1 MVGETWHHDCIL
13 DGDHKGPWCATTL
26 NYEHDQ
32 KWGICLKAGMYGLVN
47 SNSKERVPF
56 IQGKGGEE
64 VAGDD
69 LKVSATDAFLDEEC
83 AFAEG

>member
-1 MVGETWHHDCIL
+1 
-13 DGDHKGPWCATTL
+13 
-26 NYEHDQ
+26 
-32 KWGICLKAGMYGLVN
+32 MYGLVN

-56 IQGKGGEE
+56 IQGKGGEG

>member
-1 MVGETWHHDCIL
+1 M
-13 DGDHKGPWCATTL
+13 
-26 NYEHDQ
+26 
-32 KWGICLKAGMYGLVN
+32 VN

-56 IQGKGGEE
+56 IQGKGGEG

-83 AFAEG
+83 AFAEGEEVTRSLELAFGRRSRREAGQFGSWKTRRGRITKAH